1 MQNKYII
8 IITNIF
14 IDQNNSL
21 QVSMI
26 KSENDLWCIKYEE
39 YLKELE
45 KYIKNNENE
54 FNKILEENKNGINC
68 GNKKEF
74 GLEKKYKFSIKK
86 IKLSEICEIYKTS
99 FLQIPNSIEIV
110 TNRGKTHFLTFNVE
124 ARDKVFFAV
133 IDNISNFYSNN
144 ANIKN
149 IRKSINILKNSYKS
163 NSNEIFYM
171 KYCPTY
177 FSNNGGSKCHKI
189 TSNQKIGLFKKDLYN
204 KIILEKIILLNEI
217 ANYWTKNKISNFD
230 YLMLMNIFAERSFTN
245 LSQNIIF
252 PFIICSFNDSIFNYM
267 KKSIYRDLSLPIFA
281 CYFSLINNMSELK
294 SKVIE
299 SDEDHINYHSGV
311 FYSTYPFVCYYLIR
325 QHPYT
330 EIHLEVQ
337 NCQFDV
343 PNRLFIG
350 QKELTT
356 LEDKPQELIPE
367 LFYLPELYIN
377 INNYAF
383 GSIKNII
390 NNESVEQKLDDFILP
405 KWADDDPRKFTLY
418 FHILLESK
426 IVSQNLHSWIDL
438 IFGYKMF
445 GIEAIKCYNTY
456 RKACYE
462 LSSNEVEQA
471 YSEGMLYSILLEKQ
485 EMGYLG
491 KQLFKKP
498 HKKKEITYDNFK
510 ENEKIFMIKN
520 LSLNKLNINSKHTN
534 EINKINDIIIE
545 TNNEYIK
552 NTINNKK
559 IYFQG
564 SISSLNSVMNV
575 LNNEYNNNQKIN
587 YQKLIDSLEKESK
600 FIFLGKKSILL
611 GDTNNKIFLSYNKK
625 IIRIINNCYNTISLY
640 YFNETGNISSIISNN
655 KGSKLIIGFDNG
667 YIIQYKIKLI
677 YENNEDFPNDSDYIY
692 PFKKKSNIP
701 LNNSINFSKS
711 KTASLSKIK
720 KGDGEQAPIII
731 LQKINSNNNFMTN
744 NPHIPYKIKKLNL
757 DEKNNILIAYTS
769 NNIIYL
775 ISLNHNFK
783 LMHIISYFTK
793 SNFDSNFKLKNI
805 ITFSDIGD
813 FLVYSSYSIHLF
825 SINGVPLCELN
836 ILKAQKNIPKISYC
850 TAIFSGDIILFSGHV
865 DGTIIIWKLK
875 TKKNNTQNNEFL
887 SEYKYNYSFDF
898 NLKNIKN
905 YKLRRNFEI
914 LKIIEQSDDMKIP
927 IKFMKISNDMNYII
941 IINKREN
948 IFILYGKE
956 ETNENKENNN
966 EKINSIINE
975 EKKEKFVC
983 QICQKEYEK
992 ISDEVNNNI
1001 ESDKQKDDITRRKSS
1016 NFEIIDKNE
1025 IIDKILEGDNLEDKN
1040 ICLNCL
1046 KLLENFLYNF

>member
-299 SDEDHINYHSGV
+299 SHEDHINYHSGV

-356 LEDKPQELIPE
+356 LEDKHQELIPE

-390 NNESVEQKLDDFILP
+390 NNETVEQKLDDFILP

-711 KTASLSKIK
+711 KTASFSKIK

-744 NPHIPYKIKKLNL
+744 NPHIPYKIKKLNS

-836 ILKAQKNIPKISYC
+836 ILKEQKNIPKISYC

-914 LKIIEQSDDMKIP
+914 IKIIEQSDDMKIP

-975 EKKEKFVC
+975 EKKDKFVC